1 MLITSQMIAGSHLS
15 DSTKLS
21 NPPIIK
27 RVIDNAVTHNN
38 MPFSIIM
45 IVFIL
50 SLFCSCLAIRVDLIV
65 IRYYFCVHIDIKLL
79 IVAKL
84 VVGM

>member
-1 MLITSQMIAGSHLS
+1 MIAGNHLS
-15 DSTKLS
+15 ASVKLS

-27 RVIDNAVTHNN
+27 RVIDNAVNHNN
-38 MPFSIIM
+38 MPFNVIM
-45 IVFIL
+45 IIFIL
-50 SLFCSCLAIRVDLIV
+50 SLFCSCFAIGVDLIV
-65 IRYYFCVHIDIKLL
+65 IRYYFYVHIDIKLL